1 MENAHSKR
9 DSETN
14 KVISPFENTEAAL
27 PRKSGSGGKV
37 AIWIGLGVLLLS
49 AGTVG
54 GVFLARYL
62 NDPYRTLEPF
72 PIAKYLESYR
82 ALAGSKFK
90 GELRVE
96 SDLGWKEG
104 VGRLMLFST
113 EGDARPI
120 AVLVPA
126 AVAKDIYFTKGQV
139 YLTEL
144 EVKEGGLIHANSC
157 RKN

>member
-1 MENAHSKR
+1 MERARSQR
-9 DSETN
+9 DFESG
-14 KVISPFENTEAAL
+14 KVVSPFENTEAAL
-27 PRKSGSGGKV
+27 PQKGAPGTKY
-37 AIWIGLGVLLLS
+37 AIGIGLAVLLVA
-49 AGTVG
+49 AGAVG

-62 NDPYRTLEPF
+62 NDPYRTLEVF
-72 PIAKYLESYR
+72 PVAKYLESHR

-113 EGDARPI
+113 PGDSRPL

-126 AVAKDIYFTKGQV
+126 GVAKDIYFTKGQT
-139 YLTEL
+139 YLAEL
-144 EVKEGGLIHANSC
+144 EVKEGGLIYANSC